1 MRENKK
7 GWCFLDFSA
16 LKNTKKFRLKLM
28 NFEKIQ
34 NRGLRDVKKIFLKK
48 TFFIA
53 TVTK

>member
-28 NFEKIQ
+28 NFEKIP
-34 NRGLRDVKKIFLKK
+34 NRGLRDVKKILLEK
-48 TFFIA
+48 TFL
-53 TVTK
+53 